1 MFLLPNIFLN
11 PFLLVTWVLLGV
23 LPAYYL
29 NKYLLKLVRP
39 KESVLR
45 FLAYLIIVIAFTLLY
60 TSIVIFVLSKTV
72 FSY

>member
-1 MFLLPNIFLN
+1 MLVPAIFYN
-11 PFLLVTWVLLGV
+11 PFLLVTWVLLAV

-29 NKYLLKLVRP
+29 NKPLLRMVRP

-60 TSIVIFVLSKTV
+60 TSIMIFVLTKTA
-72 FSY
+72 FRQ

>member
-1 MFLLPNIFLN
+1 MILISIFSN
-11 PFLLVTWVLLGV
+11 SFLLVTWVVLAV

-29 NKYLLKLVRP
+29 NKPLLRMVRP
-39 KESVLR
+39 KESIVR

-72 FSY
+72 FRQ

>member
-1 MFLLPNIFLN
+1 MILISIFNN
-11 PFLLVTWVLLGV
+11 PFLLVTWVLLAV

-29 NKYLLKLVRP
+29 NKPLLRLVRP
-39 KESVLR
+39 RESIPR

-72 FSY
+72 FSQ